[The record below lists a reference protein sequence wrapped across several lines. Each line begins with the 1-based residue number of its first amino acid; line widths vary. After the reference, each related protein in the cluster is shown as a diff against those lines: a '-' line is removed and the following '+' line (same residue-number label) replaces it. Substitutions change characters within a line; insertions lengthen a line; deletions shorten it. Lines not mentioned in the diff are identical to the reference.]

1 MQNLWETLDNVLAQ
15 ATQNAVHWEKACNLI
30 VEIFG
35 AGGVIFAPT
44 DPTFRGQWMSC
55 SSGLKAT
62 LPEYLAGGWHLNDSR
77 EEVTKLVIKNGYAT
91 DADIFPDKAARF
103 EIPIYKEFLCKHNF
117 GVLTGLKVM
126 TPNGYW
132 CLFIHFANDHP
143 GIDDM
148 QIRKLEKLR
157 LILEAACIEAYKT
170 ALNKISQ
177 FAEFFNA
184 AQSEV
189 FVLDAQ
195 GDQTLRM
202 NQFGK
207 LINETGVRSLLPPDL
222 KQQMGKE
229 LIELCSSN
237 QDLSL
242 STSYSFHNDNQLITV
257 LIVQAP
263 KNLRHFFMPFK
274 VCAIRT
280 VCSDMQAY
288 RLKKLREEYSLT
300 ESESMTLELL
310 SAGKKSQTISSL
322 LGVKPSTVRQRLKG
336 IYAKTNVS
344 SQVELIALYNQL

>member
-1 MQNLWETLDNVLAQ
+1 
-15 ATQNAVHWEKACNLI
+15 
-30 VEIFG
+30 
-35 AGGVIFAPT
+35 
-44 DPTFRGQWMSC
+44 
-55 SSGLKAT
+55 
-62 LPEYLAGGWHLNDSR
+62 
-77 EEVTKLVIKNGYAT
+77 
-91 DADIFPDKAARF
+91 
-103 EIPIYKEFLCKHNF
+103 
-117 GVLTGLKVM
+117 
-126 TPNGYW
+126 
-132 CLFIHFANDHP
+132 
-143 GIDDM
+143 
-148 QIRKLEKLR
+148 
-157 LILEAACIEAYKT
+157 
-170 ALNKISQ
+170 
-177 FAEFFNA
+177 
-184 AQSEV
+184 
-189 FVLDAQ
+189 
-195 GDQTLRM
+195 M